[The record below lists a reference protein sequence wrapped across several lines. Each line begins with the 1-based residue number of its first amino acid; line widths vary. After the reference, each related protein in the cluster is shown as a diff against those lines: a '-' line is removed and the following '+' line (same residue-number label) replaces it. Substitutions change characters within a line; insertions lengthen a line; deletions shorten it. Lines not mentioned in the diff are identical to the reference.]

1 VSVFVSASRTYV
13 LMVISVGIVFS
24 ATSKVSAE
32 PHIQRVNVR
41 LPTRFDYQRYRDDR
55 GTKRSRYQM
64 QVSADLE
71 IGLTGDHQRGLQL
84 VTLIGSG
91 DSFTSQWSTVYDVGS
106 DTQSSLQISLRQLY
120 LNYLGKWGRLS
131 GGVIPPVK
139 DVVSNTSMD
148 SDGWIRGAR
157 GIIYVG
163 KRGELEVVT
172 GAVDHIN
179 SPGVLKMPTTW
190 NYHEVE
196 WTQHW
201 QKQLRTEL
209 GATFL
214 KRANILRGE
223 LRYGLKGPWHA
234 RYELS
239 GELLYDFKVN
249 RYAYDVMLEVER
261 SGYRLRLE
269 HSLIDDR
276 FGLLGRLVNDYF
288 DLGVVN
294 MLALGGPTYWGAL
307 RWFTRLYRSEM
318 LSRAMLGVSYPIK
331 WSH

>member
-1 VSVFVSASRTYV
+1 MIISVSVIVSA
-13 LMVISVGIVFS
+13 ISE
-24 ATSKVSAE
+24 VSAE
-32 PHIQRVNVR
+32 PHIQRVDVK
-41 LPTRFDYQRYRDDR
+41 LPARFDDQRYRDGR
-55 GTKRSRYQM
+55 GVKRSRYQI

-71 IGLTGDHQRGLQL
+71 IGLTGDDQRGLQL
-84 VTLIGSG
+84 ATLIGSG
-91 DSFTSQWSTVYDVGS
+91 DSFTSQWSTVYDVES
-106 DTQSSLQISLRQLY
+106 DTQSSLQVSLRQLY
-120 LNYLGKWGRLS
+120 LRYLGQWGRLS

-157 GIIYVG
+157 GVFYVG

-172 GAVDHIN
+172 GAVDRIN
-179 SPGVLKMPTTW
+179 DPGVFQMPTTW

-201 QKQLRTEL
+201 LKDLRTEL
-209 GATFL
+209 GATLL

-223 LRYGLKGPWHA
+223 LRYGVKGPWRA

-249 RYAYDVMLEVER
+249 RYAYDVMLEVKR

-294 MLALGGPTYWGAL
+294 MLALDGPTYWGAL
-307 RWFTRLYRSEM
+307 RWFSRIYRSET
-318 LSRAMLGVSYPIK
+318 LSRGMLGVSYPIK
-331 WSH
+331 WSR